1 MIFKIPK
8 DINFTN
14 FYKKFNIFSLIFI
27 VLSILILI
35 FKGLNLGV
43 DFKGGTL
50 IEIRTENSQI
60 SISEI
65 RQSFLKMNLGD
76 VTVKKFGK
84 QNDYLVKIEIKK
96 SSKTDFIKSINDKIS
111 LDLGSDIN
119 FRRVENVGPKVSSEL
134 LKGGLLA
141 ISLSLAAMLFY
152 IWIRFEWQFSVGAI
166 FALIHDVIITIG
178 IFSLL
183 SYEINLSIVAAVLTI
198 VGYSMNDTVVIFDR
212 IRENLRKYTSKNISD
227 ISNQSTNET
236 LSRTL
241 ITSITTLLALFS
253 IYFFGGEILKG
264 FSFAMIIGVIVGTYS
279 SIFVATPILNYT
291 GVNSKSVLKE
301 EDKNII

>member
-35 FKGLNLGV
+35 FKGLNLGI

-84 QNDYLVKIEIKK
+84 QNDYLVKIELKK
-96 SSKTDFIKSINDKIS
+96 
-111 LDLGSDIN
+111 
-119 FRRVENVGPKVSSEL
+119 
-134 LKGGLLA
+134 
-141 ISLSLAAMLFY
+141 
-152 IWIRFEWQFSVGAI
+152 
-166 FALIHDVIITIG
+166 
-178 IFSLL
+178 
-183 SYEINLSIVAAVLTI
+183 
-198 VGYSMNDTVVIFDR
+198 
-212 IRENLRKYTSKNISD
+212 
-227 ISNQSTNET
+227 
-236 LSRTL
+236 
-241 ITSITTLLALFS
+241 
-253 IYFFGGEILKG
+253 
-264 FSFAMIIGVIVGTYS
+264 
-279 SIFVATPILNYT
+279 
-291 GVNSKSVLKE
+291 
-301 EDKNII
+301 